1 MTSKFYYLLKGLL
14 VAILFTEAQRA
25 RSLIKSI
32 AGGLRPT
39 SGTIEFKGRRIDGK
53 PPEDIARAGLSF
65 VPRGAACLCR
75 PNRGRQSSGLSIGLQ
90 ILQAETHRG

>member
-1 MTSKFYYLLKGLL
+1 MTSKFYYSLKGLL

-39 SGTIEFKGRRIDGK
+39 SGTIEFKGRRIDGRRK
-53 PPEDIARAGLSF
+53 TLPWAGLSS
-65 VPRGAACLCR
+65 VPREAACLCR
-75 PNRGRQSSGLSIGLQ
+75 PNRGRKSWSSIGLQ